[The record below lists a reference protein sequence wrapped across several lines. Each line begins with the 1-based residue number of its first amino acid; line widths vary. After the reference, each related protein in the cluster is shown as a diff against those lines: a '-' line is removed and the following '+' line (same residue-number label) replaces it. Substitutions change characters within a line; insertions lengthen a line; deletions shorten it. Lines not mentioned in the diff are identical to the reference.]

1 MFFLYEEINFVEFV
15 YGLLIVFFRFVIRFK
30 VKQVFRGEVESVV
43 YEEIRYIIKEFNEFV
58 NLFKQ
63 KFGEYVW
70 EWILRVW
77 DKGGRNIKL
86 EQVEFIDMGFLSRDF
101 RFNTEVRIVKK
112 GVKSLFEWLVEV
124 FIKRW
129 FIGND
134 LEMFD
139 ISWFSVDE
147 GILRFREIVMLEWIY
162 CVKYNCL

>member
-1 MFFLYEEINFVEFV
+1 
-15 YGLLIVFFRFVIRFK
+15 
-30 VKQVFRGEVESVV
+30 
-43 YEEIRYIIKEFNEFV
+43 
-58 NLFKQ
+58 
-63 KFGEYVW
+63 
-70 EWILRVW
+70 
-77 DKGGRNIKL
+77 
-86 EQVEFIDMGFLSRDF
+86 MGFLSRDF